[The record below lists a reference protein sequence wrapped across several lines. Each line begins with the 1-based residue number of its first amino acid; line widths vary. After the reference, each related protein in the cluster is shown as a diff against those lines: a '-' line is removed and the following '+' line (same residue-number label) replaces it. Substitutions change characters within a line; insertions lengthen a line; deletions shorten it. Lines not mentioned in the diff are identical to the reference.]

1 MFKNDALLNNL
12 NLCLKASSKKTMTLA
27 ILKKRTADST
37 QLFRDHYCTPRSK
50 AGVLLRK
57 LAVPIFTSLSAAWN
71 YRILTLAPYFTPIP
85 TLP

>member
-57 LAVPIFTSLSAAWN
+57 LAVPIFTSLSAAG
-71 YRILTLAPYFTPIP
+71 YILSNFNFSPIFY
-85 TLP
+85 TAI